1 MLTPFSKNRNEINET
16 QNLWKYGYDF
26 DNDIYIYI
34 YIMIYCT
41 IWRSSVRP
49 ASTNWSQEKV
59 QMSSDNLSFVD
70 PRRFF
75 DPRKDSVI
83 ERTSVISCWC
93 WWKRCFF
100 HPLACA
106 ELTPEYF
113 SKHASPWSQL
123 RAFQWREFRN
133 FGGFEML
140 RNFCKGRRAAT
151 NEADQGACPSCPSK
165 RWIRAA
171 KVHTSYAAGCI
182 TVCGPF
188 LQVQRPLLPEITWG
202 NQCILLLRK

>member
-1 MLTPFSKNRNEINET
+1 MKRKIYENMDMILIM
-16 QNLWKYGYDF
+16 
-26 DNDIYIYI
+26 IYIYI
-34 YIMIYCT
+34 YHDILYYLKKF
-41 IWRSSVRP
+41 R
-49 ASTNWSQEKV
+49 ASGINKLVAGESTDVFWQSFICWPSKIFWPSKRFRDWTHICDLLLVLVEE
-59 QMSSDNLSFVD
+59 MLLS
-70 PRRFF
+70 
-75 DPRKDSVI
+75 
-83 ERTSVISCWC
+83 
-93 WWKRCFF
+93 
-100 HPLACA
+100 PLACA